1 MTPSHEVTTGYAD
14 VNGARLYY
22 EVAGAGHPL
31 VLNHAGIADCRMW
44 DEQFAAFAAH
54 YRVVRYDMRGSGRSN
69 DPPGPFSGR
78 GDLYG
83 LMTALG
89 IARAHL
95 VGLSMGGSLV
105 LDMAIE
111 HPDMV
116 TALVPVAAGLGGH
129 AGTGRDEQE
138 EALEAA
144 MAADD
149 YARANEIDLQ
159 VWVDGPRR
167 APGQVDPTV
176 RERVREMNA
185 GIYAQLPNQGT
196 LQRMDPP
203 AAARLGEITAPTLVI
218 AGDGDVP
225 DILDIADVLAAG
237 IAGAR
242 KVIIPGVAHMVNME
256 RPAEFNRLVLD
267 FLRGVDARRP

>member
-1 MTPSHEVTTGYAD
+1 MAQNPEATSGYAD

-22 EVAGAGHPL
+22 EIAGAGPPL
-31 VLNHAGIADCRMW
+31 VLNHAGIADNRMW
-44 DEQFAAFAAH
+44 DYQFAAFAEH
-54 YRVVRYDMRGSGRSN
+54 YRVVRYDIRGCGRSN

-95 VGLSMGGSLV
+95 VGLSIGGSIV
-105 LDMAIE
+105 LDFAIE
-111 HPDMV
+111 HPEMV
-116 TALVPVAAGLGGH
+116 TALVPVAAGLGGY
-129 AGTGRDEQE
+129 AYTGRDEQE

-144 MAADD
+144 MAAGD
-149 YARANEIDLQ
+149 YERANEIDLQ

-167 APGQVDPTV
+167 ARSQVPAGV

-185 GIYAQLPNQGT
+185 GIYAQLPNQGEP
-196 LQRMDPP
+196 QRMDPP
-203 AAARLGEITAPTLVI
+203 AAARLGEIHAPTLVI
-218 AGDGDVP
+218 VGDEDVP
-225 DILDIADVLAAG
+225 DILDVADVLAAN
-237 IAGAR
+237 IPGAR
-242 KVIIPGVAHMVNME
+242 KVVVPGVAHMVNME

-267 FLRGVDARRP
+267 FLRGVDGR